1 MTGPEKQ
8 KEPARVEVRVRQ
20 HVALALDALRD
31 NDARARVLQ
40 WACEHF
46 QICLPGAS
54 PAVEDNLALGTFEEL
69 SAAAEQ
75 NAKRLSGMSSPD
87 RRKTDHAPN
96 PKDNDAVHAW
106 LNALRI

>member
-1 MTGPEKQ
+1 MTGH
-8 KEPARVEVRVRQ
+8 EPKKAPDRVEVRVKQ
-20 HVALALDALRD
+20 HIALALEALRD

-46 QICLPGAS
+46 KVRLPDA
-54 PAVEDNLALGTFEEL
+54 PVVEDNLALGTFEEL
-69 SAAAEQ
+69 AVCAEE
-75 NAKRLSGMSSPD
+75 NAKRLSGTSSPD
-87 RRKTDHAPN
+87 RRRTDRAPN